1 VYRDFHISDYRL
13 DLSLHDPKDRQYY
26 HQDEELWKAAEGLLR
41 EALDELG
48 LAYHAVIGGAN
59 FYGPKLD
66 VQVHTATGKVETL
79 STIQLDFLLPRR
91 FELEYIGEDG
101 KAHRPVMIHRAI
113 ISTMERMMAFLI
125 ENYAGDFPAWLAPEQ
140 ARILPIADRHLEY
153 AHKVRDRLAG
163 EGLRVEIDDSNE
175 RISYKVRRGQ
185 LERVPYMLVAG
196 DKEAQSGQVA
206 VRSRSAGDLGAV
218 PIEQFLER
226 IRHEITSKA

>member
-1 VYRDFHISDYRL
+1 
-13 DLSLHDPKDRQYY
+13 
-26 HQDEELWKAAEGLLR
+26 
-41 EALDELG
+41 
-48 LAYHAVIGGAN
+48 
-59 FYGPKLD
+59 
-66 VQVHTATGKVETL
+66 
-79 STIQLDFLLPRR
+79 
-91 FELEYIGEDG
+91 
-101 KAHRPVMIHRAI
+101 MIHRAI

-153 AHKVRDRLAG
+153 ARTVRDRLAG